1 MRTSCIRHPAKEP
14 MIIIRKWQ
22 LDFCRQDRIAAALL
36 SFFEYW
42 HNIKLEQSYSSTR
55 MNDIAQ
61 AHGESRIQYE
71 GLWQFHTEQDLE
83 NGTLIFK
90 RTAINA
96 AIKKLE
102 TLGVLTIGRNP
113 NPKFKFDRTRWFL
126 FNPDPIN
133 QWLDKRESTEY
144 RSAESDE
151 SSPKNDGRQ
160 NENDAPSH
168 DNDEPPNESD
178 AAITEITSETTPEVT
193 PKQQQPDPAPQ
204 PPPAQPP
211 ESGRRSRRL
220 TDPVF
225 GEVCAAYESEIGTF
239 TAMSAEEL
247 ESLYDEHGKEWV
259 IDAIRVA
266 VTQNARRL
274 SYVKSVLANW
284 LSLIH
289 I

>member
-1 MRTSCIRHPAKEP
+1 NHPMRTSCIRHPAKEP

-102 TLGVLTIGRNP
+102 TLGVLTIGHNP

-126 FNPDPIN
+126 FNPDPI
-133 QWLDKRESTEY
+133 
-144 RSAESDE
+144 
-151 SSPKNDGRQ
+151 
-160 NENDAPSH
+160 
-168 DNDEPPNESD
+168 
-178 AAITEITSETTPEVT
+178 
-193 PKQQQPDPAPQ
+193 
-204 PPPAQPP
+204 
-211 ESGRRSRRL
+211 
-220 TDPVF
+220 
-225 GEVCAAYESEIGTF
+225 
-239 TAMSAEEL
+239 
-247 ESLYDEHGKEWV
+247 
-259 IDAIRVA
+259 
-266 VTQNARRL
+266 
-274 SYVKSVLANW
+274 
-284 LSLIH
+284 
-289 I
+289 